1 VANLTFS
8 INGIEFKHYS
18 AQDSHRTRVDH
29 YYVNGQFVDYPEFM
43 RHLSVTLKDAER
55 TILMALGAS
64 RHYHPSWEQ
73 HAARVKI
80 PRVDQPTQSEDPCP
94 KAPSDGPSD
103 I

>member
-55 TILMALGAS
+55 TILMAL
-64 RHYHPSWEQ
+64 
-73 HAARVKI
+73 AARVKI
-80 PRVDQPTQSEDPCP
+80 RRVDQPTQSEDPCP